1 LQTQGNNFAKLSKRG
16 FVKAWEPGRKPVTTN
31 LTKVIFMAIE
41 YSEKRNF
48 IRMTTDSV
56 ITFKE
61 QGQSVIHKGQC
72 INLSAAGV
80 LFTSAQ
86 KMLPGTLLDINIT
99 PEPAVVA
106 PLNATVQVVRTQLS
120 DSGGYAIAGEIK
132 VIH

>member
-1 LQTQGNNFAKLSKRG
+1 MSINYT
-16 FVKAWEPGRKPVTTN
+16 
-31 LTKVIFMAIE
+31 
-41 YSEKRNF
+41 EKRNF

-61 QGQSVIHKGQC
+61 QGQSTVHKGHC

-80 LFTSAQ
+80 LFTSKQ
-86 KMLPGTLLDINIT
+86 RMLPGTLLDINIT

-106 PLNATVQVVRTQLS
+106 PLNATVQVIRTQLS
-120 DSGGYAIAGEIK
+120 DNGGYAIAGEIK

>member
-1 LQTQGNNFAKLSKRG
+1 
-16 FVKAWEPGRKPVTTN
+16 
-31 LTKVIFMAIE
+31 MAID
-41 YSEKRNF
+41 YTEKRNF

-61 QGQSVIHKGQC
+61 HGQNTVHHGQC

-80 LFTSAQ
+80 LFTSTQ
-86 KMLPGTLLDINIT
+86 RMLPGTMLDINIT

-106 PLNATVQVVRTQLS
+106 PLNATVQVVRTQMN
-120 DSGGYAIAGEIK
+120 DKGGYAIAGEIK

>member
-1 LQTQGNNFAKLSKRG
+1 
-16 FVKAWEPGRKPVTTN
+16 
-31 LTKVIFMAIE
+31 MAID
-41 YSEKRNF
+41 YTEKRNF

-61 QGQSVIHKGQC
+61 QGQNTVHQGQC

-80 LFTSAQ
+80 LFTSKQ
-86 KMLPGTLLDINIT
+86 RMLPGTMLDINIT

-120 DSGGYAIAGEIK
+120 DNGGYAIAGEIK
-132 VIH
+132 IIH